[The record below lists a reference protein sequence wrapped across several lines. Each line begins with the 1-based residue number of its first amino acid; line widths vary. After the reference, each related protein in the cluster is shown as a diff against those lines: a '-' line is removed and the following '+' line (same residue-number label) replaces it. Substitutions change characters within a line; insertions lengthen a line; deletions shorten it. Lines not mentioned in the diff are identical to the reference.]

1 MEIAEA
7 LAAQSS
13 GGSPVGNLKIL
24 RMIRCAQTLLI
35 TMKGF

>member
-1 MEIAEA
+1 MKIAAA

-24 RMIRCAQTLLI
+24 RMIRCALLKLLFVI
-35 TMKGF
+35 ML